1 MKCYTFLL
9 TACLLICLP
18 TAAWAE
24 TYAPQKV
31 VYHVNYADESR
42 INATFNNINNH
53 LAAVDEDQLD
63 IKVVIHGPSLEYF
76 ISATSDSTKQITL
89 DNLKLRDV
97 QFLICGNTIAAYQL
111 TVCDLYDVAEEDV
124 VMAGLPAIV
133 ALQQQGYIY
142 LRP

>member
-1 MKCYTFLL
+1 MKHYRFLL
-9 TACLLICLP
+9 TACLLLCLP
-18 TAAWAE
+18 TASWADS
-24 TYAPQKV
+24 YAPQKV

-42 INATFNNINNH
+42 ISATFNNINNH
-53 LAAVDEDQLD
+53 LEALDEDQLD

-76 ISATSDSTKQITL
+76 ISATTDSTKQITL

-97 QFLICGNTIAAYQL
+97 RFLICGNTIAAYQL
-111 TVCDLYDVAEEDV
+111 TIDDLYDVAEEDV
-124 VMAGLPAIV
+124 VKAGLPAIV

>member
-1 MKCYTFLL
+1 MTRYRFLL
-9 TACLLICLP
+9 TACLVLCVP
-18 TAAWAE
+18 TSTWAD

-31 VYHVNYADESR
+31 VYHINYADESR

-53 LAAVDEDQLD
+53 IEALDEDTLD

-76 ISATSDSTKQITL
+76 ITATSDTTKQITL
-89 DNLKLRDV
+89 DNLKLQDV
-97 QFLICGNTIAAYQL
+97 QFLICGNTIAAYHI
-111 TVCDLYDVAEEDV
+111 TRADLYDVAQEDV
-124 VMAGLPAIV
+124 VQAGLPAIV

>member
-111 TVCDLYDVAEEDV
+111 TVGDLYDVAEEDV

>member
-111 TVCDLYDVAEEDV
+111 TVGDLYDVDEEDV